1 MFSWSNIL
9 IQKLSSEQLHK
20 LIFGLKIYFG
30 NWKCQIIDNSASS
43 FLTRYKKKP
52 LRGLIGMQKTIEIH
66 LPHYEI
72 PQLLPHWWWVYGKTF
87 PGNPLKGLFALL
99 FFPLNRTEN
108 RRRRRERKNNSGC
121 MAFFSFCWCPFFLCS
136 LQNISKGQAVS

>member
-43 FLTRYKKKP
+43 FLIGYHKILWGGSLGCKKILKFACLTRKFHNHCHTNVDIRKVFHFTAAALNNFSKN
-52 LRGLIGMQKTIEIH
+52 LCNKFLGFIAKVLDI
-66 LPHYEI
+66 PH
-72 PQLLPHWWWVYGKTF
+72 PGSLLPKQSRCKTMYI
-87 PGNPLKGLFALL
+87 N
-99 FFPLNRTEN
+99 
-108 RRRRRERKNNSGC
+108 
-121 MAFFSFCWCPFFLCS
+121 
-136 LQNISKGQAVS
+136 